1 MSFKI
6 FAAHVAALL
15 RDILRTP
22 SFVVPAVIF
31 PAMFYSI
38 FALPYARQ
46 NSDVANM
53 VMTSYVAFAIV
64 GVAMFQ
70 FGVGV
75 ANERGRPWER
85 YIRSLPVR
93 VELRFAAR
101 VLVAMIVAAMA
112 AGLVAILGR
121 TLSPVTLTAVQWL
134 SLGGYAALGAVPF
147 VMLGLAIAYIAPP
160 RGALPITNIVYLLS
174 AFAGGLWM
182 PPQMLPS
189 FAAAISPY
197 LPTRQYGELIWS
209 ITSPGHDP
217 MHAALMLGY
226 FTLAF
231 SIVAIIGYRRDERAR
246 YA

>member
-1 MSFKI
+1 MSAKI
-6 FAAHVAALL
+6 FIAHVAALF

-22 SFVVPAVIF
+22 SFVVPAIIF
-31 PAMFYSI
+31 PAMFYAI
-38 FALPYARQ
+38 FALTYARHD
-46 NSDVANM
+46 SATANM
-53 VMTSYVAFAIV
+53 VMSSYVVFAIV

-85 YIRSLPVR
+85 YIRSLPVH
-93 VELRFAAR
+93 VEVRFAAR
-101 VLVAMIVAAMA
+101 VLVAMIVATMA
-112 AGLVAILGR
+112 AGLVAVLARIF
-121 TLSPVTLTAVQWL
+121 TPVTLTAAQWL
-134 SLGGYAALGAVPF
+134 TLGGYAALGAMPF

-182 PPQMLPS
+182 PPQYLPS
-189 FAAAISPY
+189 FAAALSPY

-209 ITSPGHDP
+209 VTGAGHDAL
-217 MHAALMLGY
+217 HAALMLGY

-231 SIVAIIGYRRDERAR
+231 SALAIIGYRRDERAR

>member
-1 MSFKI
+1 MSLKI

-38 FALPYARQ
+38 FALSFARH
-46 NSDVANM
+46 NSDIANSM
-53 VMTSYVAFAIV
+53 MTSYVGFAVV

-93 VELRFAAR
+93 PEVRFAAR
-101 VLVAMIVAAMA
+101 VVVAMIVAALA
-112 AGLVAILGR
+112 AGLVAFVGR
-121 TLSPVTLTAVQWL
+121 MFSPVTLTAAQWL
-134 SLGGYAALGAVPF
+134 VLGGYTALGAVPF
-147 VMLGLAIAYIAPP
+147 VMLGLAIAYLAPP

-182 PPQMLPS
+182 PPQLLPS
-189 FAAAISPY
+189 FAAAVSPF

-209 ITSPGHDP
+209 VTSPGHDP

-226 FTLAF
+226 FTVAF
-231 SIVAIIGYRRDERAR
+231 SVLAIVGYRRDERTR